1 VIDVLAS
8 TGYPLLDVFWTML
21 WFFLFFLWIWLL
33 VIIFSDI
40 FRSRDLSGWGKA
52 LWVVFVIFVP
62 LLGVLFYLIIRG
74 GKMQERNV
82 RQAQDNEAAF
92 RSYVQEAAGATS
104 TSTADEL
111 TRLAAL
117 RDQGVLTEAEFQ
129 QQKASLLGS
138 N

>member
-1 VIDVLAS
+1 MLAS

-40 FRSRDLSGWGKA
+40 FRSHDLSGWGKA
-52 LWVVFVIFVP
+52 LWVVFVIFLP
-62 LLGVLFYLIIRG
+62 LLGVLFYLIFRG

-82 RQAQDNEAAF
+82 RQAQENEAAF
-92 RSYVQEAAGATS
+92 RSYVQEAAGSSS

-129 QQKASLLGS
+129 QQKANLLGS
-138 N
+138 S